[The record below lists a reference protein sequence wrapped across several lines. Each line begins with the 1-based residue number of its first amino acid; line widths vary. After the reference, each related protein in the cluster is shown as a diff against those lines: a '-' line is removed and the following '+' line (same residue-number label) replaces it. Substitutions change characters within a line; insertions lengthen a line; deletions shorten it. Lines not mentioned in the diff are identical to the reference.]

1 MNYATQH
8 ISGNLLKWQR
18 NGAAKKRRGF
28 KASGTLRAQ
37 ALLRKMG
44 EVKK

>member
-28 KASGTLRAQ
+28 KASGTLMAM
-37 ALLRKMG
+37 ALLKRLEKA
-44 EVKK
+44 KT